1 MKNRLSVASGVFL
14 LFVFWFVASLIVGNE
29 ILLPGPLAVLR
40 AFGALFT
47 RSESLLAIGGTL
59 LRLLSAMA
67 VALVSGLFLGVL
79 AGLKP
84 GLGRFLSPAVT
95 VLRTVP
101 VISIVVI
108 VLILA
113 GFEKTPYVITFLMI
127 FPLFFQAVSDGVRNI
142 DPELVDVYRLEDN
155 RFFTGLWHCYLP
167 LIGDQIKTALLQ
179 SAGLGIKV
187 LVMAEYLAQTKDSI
201 GNRLYLEK
209 VNLNYDMVFAW
220 TLFLILLAVGLEILI
235 RSYAR
240 KKEGIAPISVRKR
253 SRLD

>member
-1 MKNRLSVASGVFL
+1 MKNRLLTGSAVFL
-14 LFVFWFVASLIVGNE
+14 LFLVWFLASLFVGNE
-29 ILLPGPLAVLR
+29 LLLPGPVSVLR
-40 AFGALFT
+40 AFGSLFT
-47 RSESLLAIGGTL
+47 EKTALLAIAGTL
-59 LRLLSAMA
+59 LRLLSAL
-67 VALVSGLFLGVL
+67 ALALATGLLLGVL

-84 GLGRFLSPAVT
+84 GIARFLRPAIT

-127 FPLFFQAVSDGVRNI
+127 FPLFFQAISDGIGNL
-142 DPELVDVYRLEDN
+142 DQELVDVYRLEDN
-155 RFFTGLWHCYLP
+155 RFFSGLWNCYLP

-187 LVMAEYLAQTKDSI
+187 LVMAEFLAQTANSI

-220 TLFLILLAVGLEILI
+220 TLFLILLAVGLELLI
-235 RSYAR
+235 RAYAN
-240 KKEGIAPISVRKR
+240 KKTAGAPIFSRKR
-253 SRLD
+253 SRFD